1 MNSQPRL
8 LSIFDILGPIMTGP
22 SSSDTAGAT
31 RIGLM
36 GRQFLGSEPE
46 SVTIHFYSSLAATY
60 KGHMTDSG
68 VVAGLMGFGVDAPEI
83 ADALSIATTRG
94 ISVVVDAD
102 VASDRNP
109 STIGMDLKSKDRS
122 AGVSGLTV
130 GGGEILVTAFDGFPV
145 ELHGNESGFF
155 AVFRPGATDPGKI
168 AGVTGYPVETLSL
181 VQGENRAMVL
191 GTGDEPLSR
200 ERLER
205 LRLLPGIERANSL
218 HSLLDYALRDSTPA
232 FSTFAEMIDYAR
244 ASGLTLPEAVEAY
257 ECRRSGVDGA
267 FVRRKLRAAWMV
279 MLDSAERGL
288 KGRNRLVGGLLP
300 GDDGAKLLR
309 AFHERRTLS
318 GDVLP
323 LAVARALAVMEV
335 NGCMGR
341 IVAAPTAG
349 ACGVVPG
356 ALITAAEKLRSTPEE
371 IDGALL
377 VAAITGLLIAN
388 VAPISGAIG
397 GCQSEIGVASAMAAA
412 ALAQMGGG
420 TPVQVTHAAALALKG
435 VLGMTCDQ
443 AAGPVEVPCVKRNA
457 IGAANAFSSADMALA
472 GIESVI
478 PPDEVVLA
486 LRNIQTLM
494 PVELRDT
501 TLGGLGSTPTA
512 ARLKAEL
519 LERYRTR
526 R

>member
-1 MNSQPRL
+1 
-8 LSIFDILGPIMTGP
+8 
-22 SSSDTAGAT
+22 
-31 RIGLM
+31 
-36 GRQFLGSEPE
+36 
-46 SVTIHFYSSLAATY
+46 
-60 KGHMTDSG
+60 
-68 VVAGLMGFGVDAPEI
+68 
-83 ADALSIATTRG
+83 
-94 ISVVVDAD
+94 
-102 VASDRNP
+102 
-109 STIGMDLKSKDRS
+109 
-122 AGVSGLTV
+122 
-130 GGGEILVTAFDGFPV
+130 
-145 ELHGNESGFF
+145 
-155 AVFRPGATDPGKI
+155 
-168 AGVTGYPVETLSL
+168 
-181 VQGENRAMVL
+181 MVL
-191 GTGDEPLSR
+191 GIGDEPLSR

-218 HSLLDYALRDSTPA
+218 HSLLDYALRDATPA
-232 FSTFAEMIDYAR
+232 FSTFAEMVDYAR

-356 ALITAAEKLRSTPEE
+356 VLITAAEKLRSTPEE

-420 TPVQVTHAAALALKG
+420 TPVQVTHAVALALKG

-501 TLGGLGSTPTA
+501 TIGGLGSTPTA

-526 R
+526 T

>member
-1 MNSQPRL
+1 MAMQPRL
-8 LSIFDILGPIMTGP
+8 LSVFDILGPVMTGP

-36 GRQFLGSEPE
+36 GRQVLGSEPE

-83 ADALSIATTRG
+83 SDALSIAASRG
-94 ISVVVDAD
+94 ISVAVDAD
-102 VASDRNP
+102 VASDRDP
-109 STIGMDLKSKDRS
+109 GTIGMDLKSKDRS

-130 GGGEILVTAFDGFPV
+130 GGGEILVTAFDGFSV
-145 ELHGNESGFF
+145 ELHGNENGFF
-155 AVFRPGATDPGKI
+155 AVFRPGATNPEKI
-168 AGVTGYPVETLSL
+168 ADVTGYPAETLSL
-181 VQGENRAMVL
+181 VQGGSSAMVL

-232 FSTFAEMIDYAR
+232 FSTFAEMVDYAR
-244 ASGLTLPEAVEAY
+244 ASGLTLPEAVESY

-267 FVRRKLRAAWMV
+267 FVRRKLRTAWMV

-335 NGCMGR
+335 NGCVGR
-341 IVAAPTAG
+341 IVAA
-349 ACGVVPG
+349 
-356 ALITAAEKLRSTPEE
+356 
-371 IDGALL
+371 
-377 VAAITGLLIAN
+377 
-388 VAPISGAIG
+388 
-397 GCQSEIGVASAMAAA
+397 
-412 ALAQMGGG
+412 
-420 TPVQVTHAAALALKG
+420 
-435 VLGMTCDQ
+435 
-443 AAGPVEVPCVKRNA
+443 
-457 IGAANAFSSADMALA
+457 
-472 GIESVI
+472 
-478 PPDEVVLA
+478 
-486 LRNIQTLM
+486 
-494 PVELRDT
+494 
-501 TLGGLGSTPTA
+501 
-512 ARLKAEL
+512 
-519 LERYRTR
+519 
-526 R
+526 